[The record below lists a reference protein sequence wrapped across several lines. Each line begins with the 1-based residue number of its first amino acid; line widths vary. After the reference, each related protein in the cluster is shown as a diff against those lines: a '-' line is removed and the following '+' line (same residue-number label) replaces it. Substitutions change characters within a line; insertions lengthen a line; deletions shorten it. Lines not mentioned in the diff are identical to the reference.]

1 MARGRAPTVF
11 RMAGAGRRL
20 AARSGLLVGRASRH
34 RLVRRW
40 PYSPIPER
48 EELRCELWQRPRA
61 LHGIEWDLESQ
72 LAWAER
78 ELADYIAEFVQPSD
92 VDDGFHME
100 NSYYEQVDA
109 ELAHAMV
116 RRLRP
121 SRVLELGTGFSTLV
135 LARAC
140 RANAREGHPVEL
152 HTVDP
157 GAEVNVPAD
166 LPGLT
171 SMRTLLAQDVPM
183 EEFTQLRAGDL
194 LLVDTSHTVKIG
206 GEVVHIVL
214 DILPR
219 LAPGVWVHFHDI
231 WLPWEYDPHL
241 VLEMEMYWAEQYLLQ
256 AFLTGNPSYQVVF
269 ATQAVARAMPERLA
283 RLVPSY
289 AGRNFPSSFWLRRTD
304 APLRAG

>member
-1 MARGRAPTVF
+1 M
-11 RMAGAGRRL
+11 
-20 AARSGLLVGRASRH
+20 AARSGVLIGRASRH
-34 RLVRRW
+34 HLVRRW

-48 EELRCELWQRPRA
+48 EELRPELWEKPRA

-72 LAWAER
+72 MAWAER
-78 ELADYIAEFVQPSD
+78 ELAAPIAEFGRGSD
-92 VDDGFHME
+92 IEDGYRIE
-100 NSYYEQVDA
+100 NPYYAQVDA
-109 ELAHAMV
+109 ELAYAIV

-121 SRVLELGTGFSTLV
+121 SRVLELGSGFSTLV

-171 SMRTLLAQDVPM
+171 SKRTLVAQDIPM
-183 EEFTQLRAGDL
+183 EEFTQLRSGDI

-214 DILPR
+214 DVLPR

-231 WLPWEYDPHL
+231 WLPWEYHPNL
-241 VLEMEMYWAEQYLLQ
+241 ILTMEMYWAEQYLLQ
-256 AFLTGNPSYQVVF
+256 AFLTGNPGYKVVL
-269 ATQAVARAMPERLA
+269 ATQAVARAMPERLE

-289 AGRNFPSSFWLRRTD
+289 AVRNFPSSFWLQRTD
-304 APLRAG
+304 APLPAG